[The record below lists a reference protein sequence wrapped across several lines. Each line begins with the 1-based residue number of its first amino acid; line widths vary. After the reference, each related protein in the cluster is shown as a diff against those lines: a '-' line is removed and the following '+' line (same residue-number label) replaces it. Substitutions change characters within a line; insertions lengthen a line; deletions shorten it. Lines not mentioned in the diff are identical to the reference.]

1 MEKVI
6 ITIEVTYTDDSPD
19 HSALLDSVQDNIA
32 ELLNPY
38 DENHFDEEDG
48 FVVTVSP
55 ADEDEDESK
64 VAS

>member
-1 MEKVI
+1 MEKVL

-32 ELLNPY
+32 ELLDPY

-48 FVVTVSP
+48 FVVSVGY
-55 ADEDEDESK
+55 AEDEK
-64 VAS
+64 AAS

>member
-48 FVVTVSP
+48 MVVTVGP
-55 ADEDEDESK
+55 AEDEK
-64 VAS
+64 AAS

>member
-19 HSALLDSVQDNIA
+19 HSSLLDSVQDNIA

-38 DENHFDEEDG
+38 DDSPFDEEDG
-48 FVVTVSP
+48 LLVSVGY
-55 ADEDEDESK
+55 ADEDEDK
-64 VAS
+64 AAS